1 MYYHITKLLL
11 LVDHITFKAVN
22 TIVLTALIYSILFN
36 VLNVLLKYL
45 IISIFQSYKSYI
57 FNNINFSTLVSFPP
71 FTSQKIFANESIPNF
86 SIALQ

>member
-1 MYYHITKLLL
+1 MYYHLTKLLL
-11 LVDHITFKAVN
+11 LVDHITIKAAN
-22 TIVLTALIYSILFN
+22 TIVLTALIYSTSFN

-45 IISIFQSYKSYI
+45 IISIFQSHKSYI

>member
-1 MYYHITKLLL
+1 MYYHLTKLLL
-11 LVDHITFKAVN
+11 LVDHITIKAA
-22 TIVLTALIYSILFN
+22 LTALIYSILFN

-45 IISIFQSYKSYI
+45 IISIFQSHKSYI